1 MSPHLCLSPWIGHLL
16 LGARRAEALVEKEG
30 LALLAQVE
38 PVWWSGLLSYLPAAD
53 LEHFT
58 VPP

>member
-1 MSPHLCLSPWIGHLL
+1 MPLSLDRPPAPW
-16 LGARRAEALVEKEG
+16 ARRAEALVEKEE

-58 VPP
+58 VSP